1 MTCRD
6 RNLNAIKSILLAL
19 SAEGVHNM
27 LAVTGDP
34 IPTAERD
41 EVKSVYQFNSRKLA
55 SFIAGLGARGDVVPF
70 HIFGALNINAKHF
83 PSQIGLAK
91 KKMEAGMMGFF
102 TQPVL
107 SERAKENMRI
117 VRDTFPDALILGG
130 IMPVVSERNA
140 RFMESEITGIH
151 VEERIINA
159 YHGLDREQ
167 AEELALK
174 LSLEIAADIEPYID
188 GYYVITPF
196 SRTALVARIVRELRA
211 RRTAR

>member
-1 MTCRD
+1 
-6 RNLNAIKSILLAL
+6 
-19 SAEGVHNM
+19 
-27 LAVTGDP
+27 
-34 IPTAERD
+34 
-41 EVKSVYQFNSRKLA
+41 
-55 SFIAGLGARGDVVPF
+55 
-70 HIFGALNINAKHF
+70 
-83 PSQIGLAK
+83 
-91 KKMEAGMMGFF
+91 MMGFF